1 MMEGLGM
8 GRQRVGSGEVER
20 GVVRQGGCGLLFHS
34 LLSGPQP
41 YLVASAL
48 KHAPI
53 DIEDMKSC
61 GVFDVFDNE
70 KASKNLKVILRRYQT
85 GAGVLYSEC
94 HGGYFTLKSRGVTY
108 HSHDAKI
115 FVKIEIFLFC
125 CGGWLEILRTSDRLE
140 SWYMYLVHVPGSCTG
155 GNGLWRDHIRTTN
168 YTNKAVLLP

>member
-70 KASKNLKVILRRYQT
+70 NASKNLKVILRRYQT
-85 GAGVLYSEC
+85 GAEVLYSEC
-94 HGGYFTLKSRGVTY
+94 HAKVTWCDISQSRCKNLRQ
-108 HSHDAKI
+108 DRN
-115 FVKIEIFLFC
+115 FF
-125 CGGWLEILRTSDRLE
+125 IL
-140 SWYMYLVHVPGSCTG
+140 
-155 GNGLWRDHIRTTN
+155 LWRMARN
-168 YTNKAVLLP
+168 FENV